1 VAQASSLKL
10 PPDRVDTSETMAETA
25 EPVAAGLALALPD
38 LSAWTKRFLRQEV
51 PVLSETAA
59 LLESLRAKEDE
70 VDAHLLAEAIYG
82 DPLMTLKVLAH
93 AGTHRPSRVL
103 TEVETVT
110 AALLL
115 MGISPFFRTFG
126 PQATIETHLARHPT
140 GLDGLQAVLRRSHRA
155 ARFALAFAV
164 HRMDDDAAVIHQ
176 AALLHD
182 LAEML
187 MWCHAPQLAFR
198 IAEHQRMR
206 PALRSTQAQREVLNI
221 ALPDLQMA
229 LTRAW
234 GLPQLLV
241 RVADWR
247 HALCAP
253 VRNVLLAVRLAR
265 HTAHGWDNPAVPDDL
280 HDIGELLNLRPHAT
294 LQLVQEVDS

>member
-1 VAQASSLKL
+1 
-10 PPDRVDTSETMAETA
+10 MAETA
-25 EPVAAGLALALPD
+25 APDATGLTQALPT
-38 LSAWTKRFLRQEV
+38 LSAWTRRFLAEEI

-59 LLESLRAKEDE
+59 LLESLRANEDN

-93 AGTHRPSRVL
+93 AGTHRSSRLL

-126 PQATIETHLARHPT
+126 PQTSIEARLAPHPCA
-140 GLDGLQAVLRRSHRA
+140 LEGLQAVMVRAARA

-187 MWCHAPQLAFR
+187 LWCHAPRLALR
-198 IAEHQRMR
+198 IAEQQRLQ
-206 PALRSTQAQREVLNI
+206 PTLRSTHAQRAVLNI
-221 ALPDLQMA
+221 ALPDLQLA
-229 LTRAW
+229 LMRAW
-234 GLPQLLV
+234 GLPELFV
-241 RVADWR
+241 RVGDWR
-247 HALCAP
+247 HALCTP

-294 LQLVQEVDS
+294 LELAREVDC

>member
-1 VAQASSLKL
+1 
-10 PPDRVDTSETMAETA
+10 MAETA
-25 EPVAAGLALALPD
+25 APDATGLTQALPT
-38 LSAWTKRFLRQEV
+38 LSAWTRRFLAEEI

-59 LLESLRAKEDE
+59 LLESLRANEDD
-70 VDAHLLAEAIYG
+70 VDAHLLAQAIYG

-93 AGTHRPSRVL
+93 VGTHRSSRLL

-126 PQATIETHLARHPT
+126 PQTTIEAHLAPQPCA
-140 GLDGLQAVLRRSHRA
+140 LAGLQAVMVRAGRA

-187 MWCHAPQLAFR
+187 LWCHAPRLALR
-198 IAEHQRMR
+198 IAEQQRVQ
-206 PALRSTQAQREVLNI
+206 PTLRSTHAQRAVLNI
-221 ALPDLQMA
+221 ALPDLQLA
-229 LTRAW
+229 LMRAW
-234 GLPQLLV
+234 GLPELFV
-241 RVADWR
+241 RVGDWR

-294 LQLVQEVDS
+294 LELAREVDR

>member
-1 VAQASSLKL
+1 
-10 PPDRVDTSETMAETA
+10 MAETA
-25 EPVAAGLALALPD
+25 APDVAGLAQALPN
-38 LSAWTKRFLRQEV
+38 LSAWTSLFLTQDV
-51 PVLSETAA
+51 PVLPETAA
-59 LLESLRAKEDE
+59 MLESLRANEDE

-93 AGTHRPSRVL
+93 AGTHRSSRLL

-126 PQATIETHLARHPT
+126 PQATIETHLAQHP
-140 GLDGLQAVLRRSHRA
+140 GALEGLQAVLRRSHRA

-187 MWCHAPQLAFR
+187 LWCHAPLLALR
-198 IAEHQRMR
+198 IADQQRLR
-206 PALRSTQAQREVLNI
+206 PALRSGHAQREVLNI
-221 ALPDLQMA
+221 ALPDLQAA
-229 LTRAW
+229 LMRAW
-234 GLPQLLV
+234 GLPELFV
-241 RVADWR
+241 RVGDWR
-247 HALCAP
+247 HALCPP

-280 HDIGELLNLRPHAT
+280 HDIAELLNLRSDAT
-294 LQLVQEVDS
+294 LELVREVDR